1 MRLLRACG
9 AEVEE
14 SRVDGGYDAAGWVP
28 GTETL
33 FPEPLFFEFRLLRR
47 AEVPRQKLD
56 QLAGIVARRGGGFG
70 VLIAFPLDS
79 ERMPRPES
87 TWPMVLTFEITELIN
102 ELRHQSVAAVLRN
115 RRNAAVH
122 GSGTG

>member
-1 MRLLRACG
+1 LLLLG
-9 AEVEE
+9 AELEE
-14 SRVDGGYDAAGWVP
+14 SRLVGGDDAAGWVP

-56 QLAGIVARRGGGFG
+56 QLAGIAARRGAGFG
-70 VLIAFPLDS
+70 VLVYFPLDS
-79 ERMPRPES
+79 EPVRWPDT
-87 TWPMVLTFEITELIN
+87 TWPMILTFEINDLIQ
-102 ELRHQSVAAVLRN
+102 ELRHQSLAAVLRN

-122 GSGTG
+122 WRWPR